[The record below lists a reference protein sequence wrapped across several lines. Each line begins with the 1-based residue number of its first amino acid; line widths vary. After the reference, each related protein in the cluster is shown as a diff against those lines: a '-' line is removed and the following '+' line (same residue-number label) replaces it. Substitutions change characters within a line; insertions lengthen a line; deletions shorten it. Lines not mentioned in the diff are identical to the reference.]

1 MAPRPFLE
9 NPMRTLLFS
18 FAMLAILAVGCGETA
33 VKDSAV
39 AYDVAEVDAAGLESA
54 ISNNSITLVDFT
66 AVW

>member
-1 MAPRPFLE
+1 
-9 NPMRTLLFS
+9 
-18 FAMLAILAVGCGETA
+18 MLAILAVGCGETA